1 MIETKIA
8 PIELADWLIGRGQ
21 HFISTSDVAALLAI
35 TPETVPISL
44 ERSRQAGK
52 MISVTKEGW
61 VPVPPEYRS
70 VGAPPASHF
79 IDPLMGHLGHSY
91 YVGFLSAAAI
101 HGASHQA
108 SMVFQIVTPAK
119 LRERR
124 IGRNRIQ
131 FLQRSGTTEKP
142 KQRHTVPTGR
152 MWVSA
157 PEVTVLDLVE
167 SPEYGAG
174 LSNVATVIGD
184 LLYDEVLDLSVL
196 SDVAKLYPIA
206 VVQRTGFLLDYMATE
221 VDQQINTNQ
230 LHEVVTGARYR
241 DLAPGSGPGER
252 DPRWHVIVN
261 TEIEH
266 DL

>member
-1 MIETKIA
+1 
-8 PIELADWLIGRGQ
+8 
-21 HFISTSDVAALLAI
+21 
-35 TPETVPISL
+35 
-44 ERSRQAGK
+44 
-52 MISVTKEGW
+52 
-61 VPVPPEYRS
+61 
-70 VGAPPASHF
+70 
-79 IDPLMGHLGHSY
+79 
-91 YVGFLSAAAI
+91 
-101 HGASHQA
+101 
-108 SMVFQIVTPAK
+108 MVFQIVTPAK

-131 FLQRSGTTEKP
+131 FLQRSDTTEKP

-152 MWVSA
+152 LWVST

-167 SPEYGAG
+167 SPQDGAG

-196 SDVAKLYPIA
+196 SDVAKLYPTA

-221 VDQQINTNQ
+221 VDQQINTDQ
-230 LHEVVTGARYR
+230 LYEVVAGARYR

-252 DPRWHVIVN
+252 DSHWHVIVN

>member
-1 MIETKIA
+1 MIETKVA

-21 HFISTSDVAALLAI
+21 HFISTDDAAALLDIA
-35 TPETVPISL
+35 PETVPVSL
-44 ERSRQAGK
+44 ERARQSGK
-52 MISVTKEGW
+52 MISVTKQGW

-70 VGAPPASHF
+70 IGAPPASHF
-79 IDPLMGHLGHSY
+79 IDPLMRHLGHPY

-108 SMVFQIVTPAK
+108 SMVFQVVTPAK

-131 FLQRSGTTEKP
+131 FLQRSDTTGKP
-142 KQRHTVPTGR
+142 TQQHTVPTGR
-152 MWVSA
+152 MWVST

-167 SPEYGAG
+167 SPEHGAG

-184 LLYDEVLDLSVL
+184 LFYDEVLNLTVL
-196 SDVAKLYPIA
+196 SEVAKLYPTA
-206 VVQRTGFLLDYMATE
+206 VAQRTGFLLDYMAAE
-221 VDQQINTNQ
+221 VDREIDTDQ
-230 LHEVVTGARYR
+230 LHEVVAGARYR
-241 DLAPGSGPGER
+241 DLAPGRGPGER
-252 DPRWHVIVN
+252 DPRWHVIAN
-261 TEIEH
+261 TELEH